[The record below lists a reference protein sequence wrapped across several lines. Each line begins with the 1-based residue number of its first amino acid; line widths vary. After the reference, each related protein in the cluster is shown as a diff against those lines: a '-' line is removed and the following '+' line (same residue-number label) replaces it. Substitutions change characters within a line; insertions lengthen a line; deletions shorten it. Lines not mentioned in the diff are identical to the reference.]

1 MINRRYLISVIF
13 LFLGLFAL
21 EAILSA
27 QGIDESYAFLVYW
40 VVFFFWLIFG
50 KSILKKRYR

>member
-1 MINRRYLISVIF
+1 L
-13 LFLGLFAL
+13 LFLGLFVL

>member
-1 MINRRYLISVIF
+1 MINRKYLISVIL
-13 LFLGLFAL
+13 LFLGLFVL

-27 QGIDESYAFLVYW
+27 KGIDESYAFLVYW